1 MSNILNLQLHQ
12 YWDNSDLTS
21 MAVVNVMKN
30 INVAKLEVL
39 GRSAS
44 AFCQIFIWKDV
55 WFHWGALWKLWNVD
69 FCSLSASRAEEW
81 VKCIIWFG
89 HQAKRSKTEFRDQ
102 RAIFRFQINLVRTIN
117 WVGLQQVRQ
126 DMQPNQNQLLSLI
139 FVSFESSKMH
149 YMHHQILKAPLT
161 SQTFQYRSLHFD
173 RSLSCGQDRLTLH
186 IEQFSW
192 NSTPYPL
199 PPLPPHPKK
208 ILCMSSWFEINH
220 PTFSFS
226 FSLFTVTL
234 WETLNYVKWS

>member
-1 MSNILNLQLHQ
+1 MFENILQNLENFHYFFAMSNILNLQLHQ

-39 GRSAS
+39 GPSAS
-44 AFCQIFIWKDV
+44 TFLSFARFYIWKDV

-126 DMQPNQNQLLSLI
+126 DMEPNSIQFLATL
-139 FVSFESSKMH
+139 V
-149 YMHHQILKAPLT
+149 A
-161 SQTFQYRSLHFD
+161 LHF
-173 RSLSCGQDRLTLH
+173 
-186 IEQFSW
+186 
-192 NSTPYPL
+192 TPV
-199 PPLPPHPKK
+199 
-208 ILCMSSWFEINH
+208 SEWFIV
-220 PTFSFS
+220 SD
-226 FSLFTVTL
+226 
-234 WETLNYVKWS
+234 